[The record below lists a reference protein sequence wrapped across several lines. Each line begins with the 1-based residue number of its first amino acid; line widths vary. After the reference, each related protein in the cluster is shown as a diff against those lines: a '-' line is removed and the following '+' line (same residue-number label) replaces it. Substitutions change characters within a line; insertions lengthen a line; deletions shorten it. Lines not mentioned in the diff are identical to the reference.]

1 MPLRNLLPL
10 AALLLAG
17 CAAHAS
23 PDAPAPAGASAT
35 SGHAPIVGTWRI
47 ARYQRWDAQGQIAA
61 PYGDPPSGYVVFD
74 GTGRAFVQ
82 MMRTPPVRPFT
93 SPYEP
98 TPEEA
103 RDAYHA
109 YAGYY
114 GSYTVDEAA
123 RVLTV
128 RAEGSNWPAYT
139 GTDQRRPFRLAG
151 DTLFLGVPGQYQAT
165 LVRVR

>member
-1 MPLRNLLPL
+1 ML
-10 AALLLAG
+10 
-17 CAAHAS
+17 
-23 PDAPAPAGASAT
+23 
-35 SGHAPIVGTWRI
+35 
-47 ARYQRWDAQGQIAA
+47 
-61 PYGDPPSGYVVFD
+61 D

-82 MMRTPPVRPFT
+82 MMRTPPVRPFA

-114 GSYTVDEAA
+114 GTYTVDEAA

-128 RAEGSNWPAYT
+128 HAEGSSWPAYT
-139 GTDQRRPFRLAG
+139 GTDRKRPFRLAG